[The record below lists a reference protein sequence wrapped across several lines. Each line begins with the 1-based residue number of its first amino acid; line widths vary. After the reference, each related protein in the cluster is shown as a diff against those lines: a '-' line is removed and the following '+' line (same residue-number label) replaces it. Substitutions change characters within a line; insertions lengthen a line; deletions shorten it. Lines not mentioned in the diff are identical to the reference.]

1 MLNTDTPPKAK
12 VDPRIKRTRQL
23 LVQAFEDLLKD
34 KSFDAM
40 TVQDI
45 ADRATVN
52 RATFYA
58 HFTDKYA
65 LFDYVASESFRQAL
79 SAKLPPDAELKAAN
93 LQLLIE
99 IACEYLEWHTVHC
112 QPSIRTQ
119 FDAQLERQVKRQLYE
134 VVLAWLTRT
143 GAPAQ
148 TDAEVRATAA
158 SWAIY
163 GLAEYWS
170 QGGRKETAVD
180 FARRVMPVISGGLSL
195 PTAKATTRR

>member
-1 MLNTDTPPKAK
+1 MLSTEAPITAK
-12 VDPRIKRTRQL
+12 VDPRVKRTRQL

-79 SAKLPPDAELKAAN
+79 SAKLPPDAELNASN
-93 LQLLIE
+93 LQLLIQ
-99 IACEYLEWHTVHC
+99 IACEYLEWHSVHC

-134 VVLAWLTRT
+134 VVLAWLTPA
-143 GAPAQ
+143 GVPAQ

-170 QGGRKETAVD
+170 QGGRKQSSLE
-180 FARRVMPVISGGLSL
+180 FARRALPLILAGLEL
-195 PTAKATTRR
+195 PATSRPSK